1 MTLHIRQ
8 AVWSNNTV
16 EVIPKMLDVSG
27 WFGTCTIII
36 VWSLTVIPKNM
47 VFFRCS
53 NILDTTAEFAYVKLA
68 IVKSSPSDK
77 PLCLATSMFNV
88 SFSARSVYYT
98 TLAVVDD
105 DYVQ

>member
-1 MTLHIRQ
+1 MFQGGLVHAQ
-8 AVWSNNTV
+8 
-16 EVIPKMLDVSG
+16 
-27 WFGTCTIII
+27 
-36 VWSLTVIPKNM
+36 WSLTVIPKNM

-68 IVKSSPSDK
+68 IVKSSSSDK
-77 PLCLATSMFNV
+77 PLCLAASMFNV